1 MKDRAPLPRLRARHL
16 AFCALY
22 AAFVLLWVADLA
34 SATAGR
40 AGAGP
45 RAWLLPVVGPLI
57 AALVLLPAARPR
69 GLTWR
74 TAAAVVLSWL
84 LTGFLLLPGERVV
97 DGAWGLLETA
107 CLLLALTRVARRE
120 GPPGTAVALSAALGL
135 AVIVVPLRMAEPHLM
150 VAFSFLL
157 TFFVGAAVG
166 LGSYLR
172 VLDGRRVRAISAVRD
187 GERRELARDLH
198 DFVAHHVTGIVIQA
212 QAARTVRETAPEQ
225 VDPLLESIERAGTET
240 LDSMRRLVR
249 VLREEEGEPLRP
261 GDTLDELPSLVAE
274 FTRNGGPPVA
284 LEVTDAARRARLGPA
299 VETSVQRV
307 VREALTNVRR
317 HAPGAATADVRV
329 DADRERLTVQVRNA
343 PSAERRF
350 APLGGRGGFGL
361 LGLRERVEAVEG
373 ELRAEPTADGGWLVA
388 AAFPAP
394 AGAGPMAGSPG

>member
-1 MKDRAPLPRLRARHL
+1 MRDRVPFPRFRAQYL
-16 AFCALY
+16 AVCALY
-22 AAFVLLWVADLA
+22 AALALLWVADLS
-34 SATAGR
+34 SARAGH

-45 RAWLLPVVGPLI
+45 RAWLFPVVGPVI
-57 AALVLLPAARPR
+57 AGLVLLPAARPR
-69 GLTWR
+69 AVTWR
-74 TAAAVVLSWL
+74 MAAAVVLSWL
-84 LTGFLLLPGERVV
+84 LTGFLLLPGERIVN
-97 DGAWGLLETA
+97 GAWGLLETA
-107 CLLLALTRVARRE
+107 CLLVALVRVARKE
-120 GPPGTAVALSAALGL
+120 GPPGMAVALSAALGL
-135 AVIVVPLRMAEPHLM
+135 AVIVVPLRMAELNLM

-157 TFFVGAAVG
+157 TFCVGAAIG

-172 VLDGRRVRAISAVRD
+172 VLDGRRVRAISAVRE

-212 QAARTVRETAPEQ
+212 QAARTIRQTAPEQ
-225 VDPLLESIERAGTET
+225 VDPLLEGIERAGAET

-284 LEVTDAARRARLGPA
+284 LEVTEAARRARLGPE

-317 HAPGAATADVRV
+317 HAPAAPSADVRI
-329 DADRERLTVQVRNA
+329 DADAERLTVQVRNA
-343 PSAERRF
+343 PSPERRF

-394 AGAGPMAGSPG
+394 GGAGPMAGSPR

>member
-1 MKDRAPLPRLRARHL
+1 MEDRAPLPRLRAQHL
-16 AFCALY
+16 AVCALY
-22 AAFVLLWVADLA
+22 AALVLLWVADLA
-34 SATAGR
+34 SATAGHP
-40 AGAGP
+40 GAGP

-69 GLTWR
+69 RLTWR
-74 TAAAVVLSWL
+74 TAAAVGLSWL
-84 LTGFLLLPGERVV
+84 LTGFLLMPGERIV

-120 GPPGTAVALSAALGL
+120 GPPGTTAVLSAALGL
-135 AVIVVPLRMAEPHLM
+135 AVIVVPLRMAELNLM

-261 GDTLDELPSLVAE
+261 GDTLNELPSLVAE

-284 LEVTDAARRARLGPA
+284 LEVTDAARRARLGPE

-317 HAPGAATADVRV
+317 HAPAAATADVRI
-329 DADRERLTVQVRNA
+329 DADRERLTVQIRNA

-350 APLGGRGGFGL
+350 TPLGGRGGFGL